1 MGPIVN
7 TIRAVPSHGTFSM
20 GFPWESHSHGQ
31 AWVFHHLTDSEL
43 AGHRFHVSLELRWS
57 GAVPRRWAPQLVTRF
72 GVIRRV

>member
-7 TIRAVPSHGTFSM
+7 AIRAVPSHPM
-20 GFPWESHSHGQ
+20 GHFPWESHSHGQ

-43 AGHRFHVSLELRWS
+43 ARHRFHVSLELRWS
-57 GAVPRRWAPQLVTRF
+57 GAKPRRWAPQLVTRF